1 MKGKTS
7 HRKTSHR
14 NVRRKTRKT
23 GNKRMIGGIK
33 TGSHHRSRSRSRSPP
48 HLTHN
53 NLSVETKIFDDMK
66 SQWDLHHRLSHN
78 ETVELL
84 KAIVAF
90 VKMHRENL
98 SEIYEM
104 FESKLQRGLFD
115 STEPEKEAIYKT
127 FVVNT
132 IFILHTISQK
142 SQRERTDFES
152 DLVENI
158 NLISTVFDQTARS
171 NAIDINKPRD
181 SIINEGKRDR
191 IKEIYK
197 KHTSRDG
204 EEILFNMAQG
214 RQSMINA
221 DASRTTHTPFHI
233 STSDFP
239 LLVNPPN
246 SPNSPISHIP
256 VT

>member
-33 TGSHHRSRSRSRSPP
+33 TGSRSRPRSRSRSPP

-53 NLSVETKIFDDMK
+53 LSVETQIFDVMK

-142 SQRERTDFES
+142 SQRTDFES

-181 SIINEGKRDR
+181 STINEGKRER

-204 EEILFNMAQG
+204 EEILFNMAQS

-239 LLVNPPN
+239 LLVNPPI
-246 SPNSPISHIP
+246 SPNSHIP

>member
-7 HRKTSHR
+7 HHRKTSH

-23 GNKRMIGGIK
+23 GNKRMTGG
-33 TGSHHRSRSRSRSPP
+33 TATRSRSRSRSKSPP
-48 HLTHN
+48 QSSS
-53 NLSVETKIFDDMK
+53 NLSGETQIFDDMK
-66 SQWDLHHRLSHN
+66 SKWGLDHRLSHI

-104 FESKLQRGLFD
+104 FEDKLQHGLFF
-115 STEPEKEAIYKT
+115 SEHPEHDAIYKT

-132 IFILHTISQK
+132 IFILHGISQK
-142 SQRERTDFES
+142 SERTVFES
-152 DLVENI
+152 DLVEHI
-158 NLISTVFDQTARS
+158 DLISTVFDQTARS

-181 SIINEGKRDR
+181 SIINEGKRER

-204 EEILFNMAQG
+204 EEILFDMAQG
-214 RQSMINA
+214 RQSKINA
-221 DASRTTHTPFHI
+221 DASRATYTPFHI

-239 LLVNPPN
+239 LLINKR
-246 SPNSPISHIP
+246 I
-256 VT
+256 